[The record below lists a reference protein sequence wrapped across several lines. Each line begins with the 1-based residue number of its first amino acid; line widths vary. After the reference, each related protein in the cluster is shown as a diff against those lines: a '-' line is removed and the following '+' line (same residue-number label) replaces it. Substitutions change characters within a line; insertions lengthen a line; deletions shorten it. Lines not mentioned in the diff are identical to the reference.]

1 VYETLA
7 MMVPAELGIMD
18 AEQLDV
24 VALTVAS
31 VHGVPVKD
39 PVAVPVL
46 VKATVPPGA
55 DVVPV
60 EVSLTN
66 AVQFTVCPTATELG
80 EQEAVDEVERRLTV
94 TVLLVPLLPL

>member
-1 VYETLA
+1 
-7 MMVPAELGIMD
+7 MVVGVMV

-24 VALTVAS
+24 VALTVAR

-55 DVVPV
+55 TGDI
-60 EVSLTN
+60 EVSFTN
-66 AVQFTVCPTATELG
+66 AVH
-80 EQEAVDEVERRLTV
+80 V
-94 TVLLVPLLPL
+94 TV

>member
-1 VYETLA
+1 
-7 MMVPAELGIMD
+7 VPAPVGAIE
-18 AEQLDV
+18 AEQLEV

-31 VHGVPVKD
+31 VHGVPVNE

-60 EVSLTN
+60 EVSLTK
-66 AVQFTVCPTATELG
+66 AVQ
-80 EQEAVDEVERRLTV
+80 V
-94 TVLLVPLLPL
+94 TV